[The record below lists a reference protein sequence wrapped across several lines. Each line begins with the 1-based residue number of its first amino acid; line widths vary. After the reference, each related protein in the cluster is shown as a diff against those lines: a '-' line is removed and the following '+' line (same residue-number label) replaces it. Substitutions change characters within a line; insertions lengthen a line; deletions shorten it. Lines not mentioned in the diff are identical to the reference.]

1 MQNRF
6 AKRLVSRKQTKVY
19 KLVVTEH
26 SHFKHLCLSFSPVFR
41 SVTCRFIY
49 LILDECT
56 IRCTPSKLLMITHGD
71 PAIHI
76 KAKFN
81 IASHSFLEL
90 FFRYV
95 VSVNIVVLQDL
106 PL

>member
-1 MQNRF
+1 
-6 AKRLVSRKQTKVY
+6 
-19 KLVVTEH
+19 
-26 SHFKHLCLSFSPVFR
+26 
-41 SVTCRFIY
+41 
-49 LILDECT
+49 
-56 IRCTPSKLLMITHGD
+56 MITHGD